1 MTTDAE
7 PPSKPLP
14 ALGAETTAI
23 IHDNL
28 GIVLTYAF
36 SKPALDEYRR
46 WLIGNRWHASDNV
59 LFELP
64 ERRATRAI
72 IELAVMFRALD
83 SVDEITKDDYVV
95 GHPYVVY
102 HDTGYVYGKLYDL
115 DGATKP
121 LPLHEVPNK
130 IIHAKSIKWSFDN
143 PREPLIICH
152 AAEAEHARF
161 DWTCAEV
168 FVNAFAAV
176 CAALASPRGP

>member
-1 MTTDAE
+1 MTTVNAT
-7 PPSKPLP
+7 PSTISLP
-14 ALGAETTAI
+14 ALGAETMAI

-36 SKPALDEYRR
+36 SKPALEEYRS
-46 WLIGNRWHASDNV
+46 WLVGNRWHVADRV
-59 LFELP
+59 LFEWP
-64 ERRATRAI
+64 RQRATRAI

-83 SVDEITKDDYVV
+83 DASEITKHDYVV
-95 GHPYVVY
+95 RHPYVVY
-102 HDTGYVYGKLYDL
+102 HDTGDVYGKLYGL

-130 IIHAKSIKWSFDN
+130 VIHAKSIEWSFGN

-161 DWTCAEV
+161 DWTRAEV
-168 FVNAFAAV
+168 FVKAFAAV
-176 CAALASPRGP
+176 CATLASPRQ